1 LDLGC
6 FVVPILEAMPSGFV
20 VEDEAGQLVFANR
33 AAEQIAGCEP
43 GSLCGQRWTALI
55 PQEVRQAVGSGQS
68 GTPGEGAGPYETE
81 VQRPDGTSVPVVV
94 QAWPLIDGGQAK
106 ATVWLLTDLTER
118 YRLEAQLRQSEK
130 MAWLG
135 QSTSAVAH
143 ELNNPLTAILLQISL
158 LRTIAPLLPRFQE
171 SLAVIQQQAQRMV
184 HITDNLL
191 TFAHPVS
198 RRVSATDVNATVQ
211 HTLDLQLYQLQGHSI
226 EVITDLAPDL
236 PTTRVDPHELEQ
248 VFINLINNARQ
259 ALMTTEQPGM
269 LVIRTRHAPSQNGDP
284 PHSEVQFIDNGPGI
298 PPEAMPHLFEPF
310 FTTKAPGQGTG
321 LGLAV
326 CDRIVR
332 EHGGR
337 IWAQNNPEG
346 GVVFTV
352 ELPATNG
359 LGNK

>member
-6 FVVPILEAMPSGFV
+6 FVAPILQAMPSGV
-20 VEDEAGQLVFANR
+20 VIEDDAGQLVFANR

-43 GSLCGQRWTALI
+43 GDLCGQRWMALI
-55 PQEVRQAVGSGQS
+55 PREVRQAVGAWQS
-68 GTPGEGAGPYETE
+68 GGPGEGSGSYETE
-81 VQRPDGTSVPVVV
+81 VPRPDGTPVPVVV
-94 QAWPLIDGGQAK
+94 QAWPLIDGSQAK
-106 ATVWLLTDLTER
+106 ATVWLFTDLTER
-118 YRLEAQLRQSEK
+118 RHLEAQLRQSEK

-143 ELNNPLTAILLQISL
+143 ELNNPLTVILLQIKL
-158 LRTIAPLLPRFQE
+158 LHAIAPLLPRFQE

-191 TFAHPVS
+191 SFAHPLP
-198 RRVSATDVNATVQ
+198 RRVQATDVNATVQ

-226 EVITDLAPDL
+226 EVITDLAPEL
-236 PTTRVDPHELEQ
+236 PTTPVDPHQLEQ
-248 VFINLINNARQ
+248 IFVNLINNARQ
-259 ALMTTEQPGM
+259 ALMTIDRPGM
-269 LVIRTRHAPSQNGDP
+269 LVIRTRHAPSQNGDA
-284 PHSEVQFIDNGPGI
+284 PHTEVQFIDNGPGI
-298 PPEAMPHLFEPF
+298 APEVMPHLFEPF
-310 FTTKAPGQGTG
+310 FTTKAAGQGTG

-326 CDRIVR
+326 CDRIIR

-346 GVVFTV
+346 GAMFTV
-352 ELPATNG
+352 HLPAANG